1 MKKLQIILGNQL
13 FPITEIQK
21 LESTFVFMAEDM
33 GLCSEPRNH
42 KLKILNFLVSMREY
56 RDELI
61 KKSLKVFYF
70 SIQDPEFQNPY
81 EDKLLQ
87 VIKKEKID
95 EVQFFEIEDKPFEN
109 KIITFLKNHDIKY
122 SIISSPMFL
131 CSRKNFL
138 EYSKENKNLR
148 MASFYQMM
156 RKELGILVDKDNKP
170 IGEKWSF
177 DADNRKKL
185 PKDIS
190 LPPKPKNNTSLYLPD
205 LERIINMKFKD
216 HPGSTKNPWVPF
228 H

>member
-21 LESTFVFMAEDM
+21 LESTFIFMAEDM

-109 KIITFLKNHDIKY
+109 KIITFLKNHDVKY

-138 EYSKENKNLR
+138 EYSKENKKLR

-185 PKDIS
+185 PKDIL
-190 LPPKPKNNTSLYLPD
+190 LPPKPKIIHLYIYLI
-205 LERIINMKFKD
+205 LRELSI
-216 HPGSTKNPWVPF
+216 
-228 H
+228 

>member
-70 SIQDPEFQNPY
+70 SIEDPEFQNPY
-81 EDKLLQ
+81 EYKLLQ

-95 EVQFFEIEDKPFEN
+95 EVQFFEIEDRPFEN
-109 KIITFLKNHDIKY
+109 RIITVSYTHLT
-122 SIISSPMFL
+122 
-131 CSRKNFL
+131 
-138 EYSKENKNLR
+138 
-148 MASFYQMM
+148 
-156 RKELGILVDKDNKP
+156 
-170 IGEKWSF
+170 
-177 DADNRKKL
+177 L
-185 PKDIS
+185 P
-190 LPPKPKNNTSLYLPD
+190 
-205 LERIINMKFKD
+205 
-216 HPGSTKNPWVPF
+216 TKA
-228 H
+228 